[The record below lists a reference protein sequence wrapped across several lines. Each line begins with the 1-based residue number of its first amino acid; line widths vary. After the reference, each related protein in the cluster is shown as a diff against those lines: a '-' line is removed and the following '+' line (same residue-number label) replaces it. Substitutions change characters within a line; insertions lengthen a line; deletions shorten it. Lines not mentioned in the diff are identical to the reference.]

1 MIYQNVNCFCF
12 LLLNFFS
19 EISYSKESVM
29 PNQGGFDIP
38 FLLLKTLKRM
48 LMATHDGF
56 AEMKCPYLR
65 RSSHDKVQVFEK
77 ENS

>member
-1 MIYQNVNCFCF
+1 
-12 LLLNFFS
+12 
-19 EISYSKESVM
+19 M